1 MGGPTNGGR
10 SRALRALRDSDE
22 LHRAVLANIS
32 DAVFLTDDNG
42 EFTFVCPNVDVIFGF
57 VPDEVQDLANIEKL
71 LGANLFDPERLAVEG
86 EIRNVEREITAKSGH
101 RRTVLIQ
108 IKKVAI
114 DVGTVLYACRDIT
127 ERKVAEVEARSV
139 RLELNHASRLA
150 LIGELVASI
159 VHEVKQPLTSLAA
172 NADAALVMLDQ
183 ERLPASLANL
193 REILTDIHD
202 QSLDTATVIE
212 RLRMMTRRE
221 AFELELLEIDEVVR
235 GLTILIAGEARARRV
250 RLDLELGAEAVK
262 VRADRVCLRQVILNL
277 LLNALDAV
285 EQVDHER
292 LIVARTR
299 QAGNMVELTVS
310 DNGPGVSPQHAAK
323 IFDTFFTTKKSGVGL
338 GLALSRSLAEAQGGR
353 LALAETNDRGAT
365 FSFTLPAMSMGAEA

>member
-32 DAVFLTDDNG
+32 DAVFLTDNNG
-42 EFTFVCPNVDVIFGF
+42 DFTFVCPNVDVIFGF
-57 VPDEVQDLANIEKL
+57 GPDEVHEMANIEKL
-71 LGANLFDPERLAVEG
+71 LGESLFDPDRLAAEG
-86 EIRNVEREITAKSGH
+86 EIPNIEREVTAKSGNH
-101 RRTVLIQ
+101 RTVLIQ
-108 IKKVAI
+108 IKKVSI
-114 DVGTVLYACRDIT
+114 DGGTVLYACRDIT
-127 ERKVAEVEARSV
+127 ERKVAEVEARSA
-139 RLELNHASRLA
+139 RLELNHVSRLA

-183 ERLPASLANL
+183 EQSPDTFANL

-212 RLRMMTRRE
+212 RLRMMARRQ

-235 GLTILIAGEARARRV
+235 GLTNLIAGEARARRV

-262 VRADRVCLRQVILNL
+262 VKADRVCLRQVILNL
-277 LLNALDAV
+277 LLNALDAA
-285 EQVDHER
+285 EQVEHER
-292 LIVARTR
+292 FVVARTR
-299 QAGNMVELTVS
+299 QVGDMIELTVS

-323 IFDTFFTTKKSGVGL
+323 IFDAFFTTKKSGVGL
-338 GLALSRSLAEAQGGR
+338 GLAVSRSLAEAQGGR
-353 LALAETNDRGAT
+353 LALVETNDRGAT
-365 FSFTLPAMSMGAEA
+365 FSFSLPSAVDGH

>member
-1 MGGPTNGGR
+1 MGGSTNGGR

-32 DAVFLTDDNG
+32 DAVFLTDSNG
-42 EFTFVCPNVDVIFGF
+42 QFTFICPNVDVIFGF
-57 VPDEVQDLANIEKL
+57 VPDEVHEMANIEKL
-71 LGANLFDPERLAVEG
+71 LGENLFDPNRLAAEG
-86 EIRNVEREITAKSGH
+86 EIPNIEREITTKSGN

-108 IKKVAI
+108 IKKVSI
-114 DVGTVLYACRDIT
+114 DVGTVLYGCRDIT
-127 ERKVAEVEARSV
+127 ERKVAEAEAHSA

-183 ERLPASLANL
+183 EQSLAGVPNL

-202 QSLDTATVIE
+202 QSLDTAAVID
-212 RLRMMTRRE
+212 RLRMMARRQS
-221 AFELELLEIDEVVR
+221 FELELLEIDEVVR
-235 GLTILIAGEARARRV
+235 GLAILIAGEARARRV
-250 RLDLELGAEAVK
+250 RLDLKLAAEAAN

-292 LIVARTR
+292 CVMVQTR
-299 QAGNMVELTVS
+299 RAGDTVELTVS
-310 DNGPGVSPQHAAK
+310 DNGPGISSQHRAK
-323 IFDTFFTTKKSGVGL
+323 IFDAFFTTKKTGVGL
-338 GLALSRSLAEAQGGR
+338 GLALSRSLAEAQGGH
-353 LALAETNDRGAT
+353 LALVEANDRGAT
-365 FSFTLPAMSMGAEA
+365 FSFTLPVHVDGH

>member
-32 DAVFLTDDNG
+32 DAVFLTDNNG
-42 EFTFVCPNVDVIFGF
+42 DFTFVCPNVDVIFGF
-57 VPDEVQDLANIEKL
+57 GPDEVHEMANIEKL
-71 LGANLFDPERLAVEG
+71 LGESLFDPDRLAAEG
-86 EIRNVEREITAKSGH
+86 EIPNIEREVTAKSGNH
-101 RRTVLIQ
+101 RTVLIQ
-108 IKKVAI
+108 IKKVSI
-114 DVGTVLYACRDIT
+114 DGGTVLYACRDIT
-127 ERKVAEVEARSV
+127 ERKVAEVEARSA
-139 RLELNHASRLA
+139 RLELNHVSRLA

-183 ERLPASLANL
+183 EQSPDTFANL

-212 RLRMMTRRE
+212 RLRMMARRQ

-235 GLTILIAGEARARRV
+235 GLMNLIAGEARARRV

-262 VRADRVCLRQVILNL
+262 VKADRVCLRQVILNL
-277 LLNALDAV
+277 LLNALDAA
-285 EQVDHER
+285 EQVEHER
-292 LIVARTR
+292 FVVARTR
-299 QAGNMVELTVS
+299 QVGDMIELTVS

-323 IFDTFFTTKKSGVGL
+323 IFDAFFTTKKSGVGL
-338 GLALSRSLAEAQGGR
+338 GLAVSRSLAEAQGGR
-353 LALAETNDRGAT
+353 LALVETNDRGAT
-365 FSFTLPAMSMGAEA
+365 FSFSLPSTVDGH

>member
-32 DAVFLTDDNG
+32 DAVFLTDNNG
-42 EFTFVCPNVDVIFGF
+42 DFTFVCPNVDVIFGF
-57 VPDEVQDLANIEKL
+57 GPDEVHEMANIEKL
-71 LGANLFDPERLAVEG
+71 LGENLFDPNRLAAEG
-86 EIRNVEREITAKSGH
+86 EIPNIEREITAKSGN

-108 IKKVAI
+108 IKKVSI
-114 DVGTVLYACRDIT
+114 DGGTVLYACRDIT

-183 ERLPASLANL
+183 GQSADRLANL

-212 RLRMMTRRE
+212 RLRMMARRQ

-250 RLDLELGAEAVK
+250 RLDLELGAEGVK

-277 LLNALDAV
+277 LLNALDAA

-292 LIVARTR
+292 FVVARTR
-299 QAGNMVELTVS
+299 QVGDMIELTVS
-310 DNGPGVSPQHAAK
+310 DSGPGVSPQHAAK
-323 IFDTFFTTKKSGVGL
+323 IFDAFFTTKKSGVGL
-338 GLALSRSLAEAQGGR
+338 GLAVSRSLAEAQGGR
-353 LALAETNDRGAT
+353 LALVETNDRGAT
-365 FSFTLPAMSMGAEA
+365 FSFSLPSTVDGL

>member
-1 MGGPTNGGR
+1 
-10 SRALRALRDSDE
+10 
-22 LHRAVLANIS
+22 
-32 DAVFLTDDNG
+32 
-42 EFTFVCPNVDVIFGF
+42 
-57 VPDEVQDLANIEKL
+57 
-71 LGANLFDPERLAVEG
+71 
-86 EIRNVEREITAKSGH
+86 
-101 RRTVLIQ
+101 
-108 IKKVAI
+108 
-114 DVGTVLYACRDIT
+114 
-127 ERKVAEVEARSV
+127 
-139 RLELNHASRLA
+139 
-150 LIGELVASI
+150 
-159 VHEVKQPLTSLAA
+159 
-172 NADAALVMLDQ
+172 MLDQ

-262 VRADRVCLRQVILNL
+262 IRADRVCLRQVILNL

>member
-57 VPDEVQDLANIEKL
+57 VPDEVQDMANIEKL

>member
-1 MGGPTNGGR
+1 MGGPMNGGR
-10 SRALRALRDSDE
+10 SRAMRALRDSDE
-22 LHRAVLANIS
+22 LHRAVLANVS

-42 EFTFVCPNVDVIFGF
+42 DFTFVCPNVDVIFGF
-57 VPDEVQDLANIEKL
+57 GPDEVPEMANIEKL
-71 LGANLFDPERLAVEG
+71 LGENLFDPNRLAAEG
-86 EIRNVEREITAKSGH
+86 EISNVEREITAKSGD

-108 IKKVAI
+108 IKKVSI
-114 DVGTVLYACRDIT
+114 DAGTVLYACRDIT
-127 ERKVAEVEARSV
+127 ERKVAEVEARSA
-139 RLELNHASRLA
+139 RLELNHVSRLA

-183 ERLPASLANL
+183 EHSPDSLANL

-212 RLRMMTRRE
+212 RLRMMARRQ

-235 GLTILIAGEARARRV
+235 GLMNLIAGEARARRV

-262 VRADRVCLRQVILNL
+262 VKADRVCLRQVILNL
-277 LLNALDAV
+277 LLNALDAA
-285 EQVDHER
+285 EQVEHER
-292 LIVARTR
+292 FVVARTR
-299 QAGNMVELTVS
+299 QVGDMIELTVS

-323 IFDTFFTTKKSGVGL
+323 IFDAFFTTKKSGVGL
-338 GLALSRSLAEAQGGR
+338 GLAVSRSLAEAQGGR
-353 LALAETNDRGAT
+353 LALVETNDRGAT
-365 FSFTLPAMSMGAEA
+365 FSFSLPSTVDGH